1 MIHEDEVIT
10 QISVTAFQKETH
22 TVYVCDATGVPYV
35 NLAQLERMFPNA
47 AKTTLWRRLELVP
60 RVDAKTSV
68 ISTSNGSKL
77 VPLYP
82 PSVVFDLAFEFNQP
96 LAKRMGAAGA
106 AVYMYGLAGYQVK
119 PEKQFTVPQT
129 LEDALIF
136 AANEI
141 KQRKLLEQQKELL
154 ESQVEIL
161 EEDNERQSEIIDEL
175 FDYSSIIRIAK
186 FNNISETNFKW
197 SMLKVASKKLGMEIK
212 TAPCP
217 RYVKKN
223 LYHHD
228 AWRLAYPG
236 VSLPETTTLVIRA
249 N

>member
-1 MIHEDEVIT
+1 MSKFVRY
-10 QISVTAFQKETH
+10 ET
-22 TVYVCDATGVPYV
+22 
-35 NLAQLERMFPNA
+35 NIES
-47 AKTTLWRRLELVP
+47 LELVVNEETGDIYASQKATSRMCDVESSTITRFVGGVGFELLSAEIQTAGGLQGGARLLNEKQIFQCIAKYNP
-60 RVDAKTSV
+60 SLLVQCAEAGLRVY
-68 ISTSNGSKL
+68 L
-77 VPLYP
+77 
-82 PSVVFDLAFEFNQP
+82 
-96 LAKRMGAAGA
+96 
-106 AVYMYGLAGYQVK
+106 YGLAGYQVK
-119 PEKQFTVPQT
+119 PEKQFAVPQT

-161 EEDNERQSEIIDEL
+161 EEDNERQAEIIDEL

-186 FNNISETNFKW
+186 FNKVSETNFTW
-197 SMLKVASKKLGMEIK
+197 SMLKAVSKKLGMEVK

-217 RYVKKN
+217 RYVTKN

-236 VSLPETTTLVIRA
+236 LRLPETTTLVIRPTGTP
-249 N
+249 